1 MISIVYND
9 NDILVLNKPAGLI
22 THPKNISDTQDSVTG
37 WLTDKYPYIENV
49 GEPFI
54 ASGREVP
61 RAGVVHRLDKDTSG
75 LLIVAKNDKAF
86 FYLKNLF
93 QERKIKKY
101 YLALVNGRPKNPS
114 GTITAPIGRI
124 GLKRTT
130 KIIGKKLIDKKEA
143 ATEYKTLK
151 SYQGYSLIEVKPQSG
166 RTHQIRVHLNSIG
179 TPVSGDNIY
188 GFRKLKSPAGLK
200 RLFLHAY
207 KLEFTAP
214 SFTTSH
220 AQEQDYGKSKKT
232 SKDNPDGKKLVLEC
246 DLPND
251 LQKVLNDLE

>member
-1 MISIVYND
+1 MKISIVYEDKN
-9 NDILVLNKPAGLI
+9 LLALNKPAGLI

-37 WLTDKYPYIENV
+37 WLIEKFPDIKNI

-54 ASGREVP
+54 ASGSEVS

-75 LLIVAKNDKAF
+75 LLIVAKNNEAF

-93 QERKIKKY
+93 QERKIRKY
-101 YLALVNGRPKNPS
+101 YLALVNGRPKEPKEIIS
-114 GTITAPIGRI
+114 APLGRI

-130 KIIGKKLIDKKEA
+130 KIIGDKLIDKKEA
-143 ATEYKTLK
+143 ETEYQTVKNYKNYTLLEVVPKT
-151 SYQGYSLIEVKPQSG
+151 G

-179 TPVSGDNIY
+179 TPVSGDSIY
-188 GFRKLKSPAGLK
+188 GFKRVRSPSGLT

-214 SFTTSH
+214 
-220 AQEQDYGKSKKT
+220 
-232 SKDNPDGKKLVLEC
+232 DGKKLTLET
-246 DLPND
+246 DP
-251 LQKVLNDLE
+251 